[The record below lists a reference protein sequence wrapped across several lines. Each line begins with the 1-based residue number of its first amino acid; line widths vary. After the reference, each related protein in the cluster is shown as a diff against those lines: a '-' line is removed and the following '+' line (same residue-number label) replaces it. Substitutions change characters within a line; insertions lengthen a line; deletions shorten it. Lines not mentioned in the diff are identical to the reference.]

1 MLFSTS
7 YLIHMLLK
15 GVDFMKQAWIL
26 RPYPDNIKR
35 LAEFRRDSLVGIG
48 WPALGDL
55 SGKTKEELKALISG
69 EPYRLTGNRLGSSY
83 ATADIF
89 VNRMQKGDLLL
100 VPDGEDIFFA
110 EVTGDYTFSAALCS
124 EGYPHQRK
132 VKWLKNVSRS
142 DLSMALRS
150 SLKAH
155 QTAADVSRH
164 YEEIEALAFGKEG
177 PALGVQ
183 KTIPVSYPLRRDF
196 TVRFE
201 VPENLTKGEAKRL
214 ASFFEG
220 LYFEEE

>member
-1 MLFSTS
+1 
-7 YLIHMLLK
+7 
-15 GVDFMKQAWIL
+15 MKQAWIL

-124 EGYPHQRK
+124 EGYPHPTT
-132 VKWLKNVSRS
+132 SS
-142 DLSMALRS
+142 SASLRS
-150 SLKAH
+150 
-155 QTAADVSRH
+155 
-164 YEEIEALAFGKEG
+164 
-177 PALGVQ
+177 
-183 KTIPVSYPLRRDF
+183 
-196 TVRFE
+196 
-201 VPENLTKGEAKRL
+201 
-214 ASFFEG
+214 
-220 LYFEEE
+220 

>member
-1 MLFSTS
+1 MYTES
-7 YLIHMLLK
+7 ILK
-15 GVDFMKQAWIL
+15 ELGQAV
-26 RPYPDNIKR
+26 
-35 LAEFRRDSLVGIG
+35 SGIRE
-48 WPALGDL
+48 
-55 SGKTKEELKALISG
+55 EELQKAADLILGAGQIFCDGLGRSG
-69 EPYRLTGNRLGSSY
+69 LSCKAFAMRLMHLGCRSY
-83 ATADIF
+83 FVGETTTTAI
-89 VNRMQKGDLLL
+89 QKGDLLL

>member
-1 MLFSTS
+1 
-7 YLIHMLLK
+7 
-15 GVDFMKQAWIL
+15 MKQAWLL
-26 RPYPDNIKR
+26 RPYPDNVKR

-48 WPALGDL
+48 WPELGDL
-55 SGKTKEELKALISG
+55 SGKTKEELKALLGG
-69 EPYRLTGNRLGSSY
+69 EPYRLTGNRLGSAY

-89 VNRMQKGDLLL
+89 VNRMQIGDLLL
-100 VPDGEDIFFA
+100 VPDGDDIFFA
-110 EVTGDYTFSAALCS
+110 EVSGGYQFDAALCG

-132 VKWLKNVSRS
+132 VKWLRNVSRS
-142 DLSMALRS
+142 GLSMALRS

-164 YEEIEALAFGKEG
+164 CEEIQALAFGQEN
-177 PALGVQ
+177 PALSAQ
-183 KTIPVSYPLRRDF
+183 KTVDVSYPLRRDF

-201 VPENLTKGEAKRL
+201 VPENMTKGEAKRL

>member
-1 MLFSTS
+1 M
-7 YLIHMLLK
+7 
-15 GVDFMKQAWIL
+15 

-48 WPALGDL
+48 WPSLGDL
-55 SGKTKEELKALISG
+55 SGKTKEELKVLISG

-164 YEEIEALAFGKEG
+164 YEEIEALAFGKES

>member
-1 MLFSTS
+1 
-7 YLIHMLLK
+7 
-15 GVDFMKQAWIL
+15 MKQAWIL
-26 RPYPDNIKR
+26 RPYPDNVKR

-55 SGKTKEELKALISG
+55 SGKTKEELKALMSG

-110 EVTGDYTFSAALCS
+110 EVAGDYRFEASLCG
-124 EGYPHQRK
+124 EGYPHQRG
-132 VKWLKNVSRS
+132 VKWLSNVART
-142 DLSMALRS
+142 DLSKALRL

-164 YEEIEALAFGKEG
+164 LEEIEALAFGKEN
-177 PALGVQ
+177 PARSAQ
-183 KTIPVSYPLRRDF
+183 RTIPVSYPLRRDF

-201 VPENLTKGEAKRL
+201 VPEDLTKGEARRL
-214 ASFFEG
+214 SSFFEG